1 MGSPGLSAGV
11 LCLVESDDDG
21 VVDSSRRALTF
32 ARKLGESSGSTLA
45 TAVIGTMSAST
56 LASLSSFGVSEA
68 YEVSLRVD
76 VYTPIAWARALVAL
90 VDVVGANAVVAAGTD
105 RGHEVMAHV
114 GAMSDLPMVANCLS
128 ATWSHGAT
136 VRLSR
141 QRWAGSLIEEAVL
154 EGAPV
159 LLTVASDGVAAEPVA
174 TPVVTTVR
182 EYQLQ
187 PSESDFSVRVAEWKG
202 RGGGVSLADARVV
215 VGGGR
220 GVGSEEGFAP
230 LDELAQLLG
239 AAVGVS
245 RAVTSAGWRPHAQQV
260 GQTGTRISP
269 ELYLACGI
277 SGATQH
283 LAGCRSAK
291 HVVTINTDADAPFLS
306 RADYAIVGDVNVIV
320 PALVLAIQARK
331 STRANDVGSYDP
343 SS

>member
-1 MGSPGLSAGV
+1 
-11 LCLVESDDDG
+11 
-21 VVDSSRRALTF
+21 
-32 ARKLGESSGSTLA
+32 
-45 TAVIGTMSAST
+45 MSAST

-90 VDVVGANAVVAAGTD
+90 VNVVGANAVVAAGTD

-220 GVGSEEGFAP
+220 GVGSEEGFGP

>member
-1 MGSPGLSAGV
+1 
-11 LCLVESDDDG
+11 
-21 VVDSSRRALTF
+21 
-32 ARKLGESSGSTLA
+32 
-45 TAVIGTMSAST
+45 
-56 LASLSSFGVSEA
+56 
-68 YEVSLRVD
+68 
-76 VYTPIAWARALVAL
+76 
-90 VDVVGANAVVAAGTD
+90 
-105 RGHEVMAHV
+105 
-114 GAMSDLPMVANCLS
+114 
-128 ATWSHGAT
+128 
-136 VRLSR
+136 
-141 QRWAGSLIEEAVL
+141 
-154 EGAPV
+154 
-159 LLTVASDGVAAEPVA
+159 
-174 TPVVTTVR
+174 
-182 EYQLQ
+182 
-187 PSESDFSVRVAEWKG
+187 
-202 RGGGVSLADARVV
+202 VV